1 VILSKKSA
9 IFRDHAPV
17 PHGSSPNDNAGAR
30 WRPTTFCLALPSLA
44 VFVGLGF
51 IPLALIATW
60 SFWSFDPD
68 TYWIKPTWSLAS
80 YAAILE
86 NGRATVFLRTA
97 GLAALTAT
105 ASTLLAVP
113 AATVVGLLS
122 GPRRAAILLA
132 LFTIPFFTSGLVRG
146 FAWRLVLGRR
156 GVINDALMSLGIVQ
170 TPVEW
175 LLFSDFAVVL
185 GMVAAYLPF
194 AIVPIVL
201 ASVRIE
207 PSVIHASQDLGAGFW
222 RMLST
227 IFLPLVMPGV
237 VAGFLFVFVVAIG
250 TSMEIQLLGGA
261 GASSIAI
268 MINDVLRVANFPLA
282 FATATVVVTLLIL
295 LIVIADRA
303 LRLSRL
309 FESIGI

>member
-1 VILSKKSA
+1 MVA
-9 IFRDHAPV
+9 EVEERVV
-17 PHGSSPNDNAGAR
+17 PHEPGAHENVSAR
-30 WRPTTFCLALPSLA
+30 WRLATFFLALPSLV

-51 IPLALIATW
+51 IPLALVATW

-68 TYWIKPTWSLAS
+68 TYWIKPAWSLAS
-80 YAAILE
+80 YAALLE

-113 AATVVGLLS
+113 AATVVCLLS
-122 GPRRAAILLA
+122 RPRRAALLLA
-132 LFTIPFFTSGLVRG
+132 LFTIPFFTSGLVRA
-146 FAWRLVLGRR
+146 FAWRLVLGRQ
-156 GVINDALMSLGIVQ
+156 GVVNNALMSLGVVQ

-194 AIVPIVL
+194 AIIPIVL
-201 ASVRIE
+201 VFGRIE
-207 PSVIHASQDLGAGFW
+207 YSVIRASQDLGAGFW
-222 RMLST
+222 TMFST
-227 IFLPLVMPGV
+227 IVLPLVMPGI
-237 VAGFLFVFVVAIG
+237 VASFLFVFIVAVG

-261 GASSIAI
+261 GASSISI
-268 MINDVLRVANFPLA
+268 MINDVLRVVNFPLA
-282 FATATVVVTLLIL
+282 FAIATVVVTLLIVL
-295 LIVIADRA
+295 VIVANRA

-309 FESIGI
+309 FESLGV